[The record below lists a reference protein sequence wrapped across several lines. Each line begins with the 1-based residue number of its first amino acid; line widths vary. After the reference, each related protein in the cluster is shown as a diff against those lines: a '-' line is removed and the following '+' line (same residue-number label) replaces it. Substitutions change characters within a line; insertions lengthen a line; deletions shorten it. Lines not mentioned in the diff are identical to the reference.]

1 MCIAVFLWQAHPLYP
16 FLLLLNRDEY
26 HSRPSKPVGWWEGG
40 EILGGKDELSGGTWL
55 GCNRDGKIAF
65 ITNVREVKSIPQAK
79 TRGDLTLRFLE
90 SNKNPKEY
98 AEELSKEADQYN
110 GFNLIL
116 ADISSKSMVYLTN
129 RPKPENLIVMEVTPG
144 MHVLS
149 NASLDSPWPKA
160 QRLGHGFKDFLE
172 KYGEAELPTEEMV
185 EILMTSTIKDDEST
199 LPGIYPSEREHQL
212 SSIFVET
219 DTPLGR
225 YGTRSTSALSVK
237 SSGEVNFYERY
248 LDKDQ
253 WKEHTMSCQIKKME
267 EHGQFNSVQ

>member
-26 HSRPSKPVGWWEGG
+26 HSRPSKPLGWWGGG

-98 AEELSKEADQYN
+98 AEELSKEAGQYN

-129 RPKPENLIVMEVTPG
+129 RPKPENLIVIEVTPG

-219 DTPLGR
+219 DTPLASHFLFQILSL
-225 YGTRSTSALSVK
+225 YSTCN
-237 SSGEVNFYERY
+237 SSGKSILRISLICRDDMELEV
-248 LDKDQ
+248 LL
-253 WKEHTMSCQIKKME
+253 HCP
-267 EHGQFNSVQ
+267 